1 MPRVNVIMMMFIN
14 HFTMP
19 SLEIS
24 HTNTDHDPRTQA
36 PKKKKTKKELKAEKE
51 AMGESVPPCVA
62 LAFSDPNPVV

>member
-1 MPRVNVIMMMFIN
+1 M
-14 HFTMP
+14 
-19 SLEIS
+19 EIS